1 MYKKTKIQF
10 NILAIICI
18 IIFSFS
24 LAPKTLQNDTYYT
37 ISIGE
42 HIMQNGVDMK
52 DPFSWSD
59 LRYTYP
65 HWLYDVFIYLIYS
78 VRRNDWN
85 IRINSN
91 FKLHFRSIVIYH
103 KLKSKQKTIIFI
115 CNNYRCNVLT

>member
-1 MYKKTKIQF
+1 MDKNTKIKF

-42 HIMQNGVDMK
+42 HIMENGIDRV

-59 LRYTYP
+59 LAYTYP
-65 HWLYDVFIYLIYS
+65 HWLYDVCMYLIYS
-78 VRRNDWN
+78 MRWNDRY
-85 IRINSN
+85 IYINSCL
-91 FKLHFRSIVIYH
+91 KLYFRDFIICDKY
-103 KLKSKQKTIIFI
+103 KSK
-115 CNNYRCNVLT
+115 